1 MTNESHISL
10 PDAIFIVVEGGDGSG
25 KTTLSKAL
33 AERLGALWTREP
45 GGTDLGLAI
54 RELCLGTDH
63 DPAPVAELLLMAAD
77 RAHHV
82 AVLINPTL
90 AIGRSVVDDRYT
102 YSTIA
107 YQGAGRGVD
116 NALLAQVTQ
125 IAACGRHPDVVL
137 VINVDED
144 VAKSRLA
151 AFGTTDRMEQ
161 VDADFTRRVRQS
173 YLDQAANDPRA
184 RVIDGNASQ
193 EEVLARA
200 LSTLS
205 EMFPWLSAA
214 SAHPW

>member
-1 MTNESHISL
+1 MTNQSHVFL
-10 PDAIFIVVEGGDGSG
+10 PSALFIVVEGGDGSG
-25 KTTLSKAL
+25 KTTLSKSL
-33 AERLGALWTREP
+33 AARLGALWTREP

-82 AVLINPTL
+82 ATLINPTL

-116 NALLAQVTQ
+116 KGLLDQVTQ
-125 IAACGRHPDVVL
+125 IAACGREPDVVL
-137 VINVDED
+137 VINVSAE
-144 VAKSRLA
+144 VATARLN
-151 AFGTTDRMEQ
+151 AFGSTDRMEQ
-161 VDADFTRRVRQS
+161 VDAAFTQRVRQS
-173 YLDQAANDPRA
+173 YLDQASLDPRA
-184 RVIDGNASQ
+184 RVIDGSGTE
-193 EEVLARA
+193 EEVLASA
-200 LSTLS
+200 LSVLS

-214 SAHPW
+214 SPKPW